1 MQPVPDISARKRRL
15 RHGRLTLALASTLLC
30 LATGEIFLRWFSPV
44 RGHIYQ
50 LDDVRLHKHLP
61 GSRKVYRHPPG
72 SGGGWVMVH
81 INREGRRG
89 PLSAP
94 PEVPKVLVYGDS
106 FIAAEYSRLE
116 DTFAARLEHHLR
128 GQTGAVLQVL
138 NCGISAYGP
147 DQVALAMAEDLPAL
161 KPQLVIAALYAG
173 NDFGDLLRNKLF
185 KLDAEGKLARQSP
198 VLADA
203 LKAHFAEAGR
213 QSSFHLVRLGQT
225 ALSRLSR
232 PQGSAPSQSPTVPD
246 LPLMEQWLAMR
257 RAEYGNF
264 IENGDLRVTNLLEDG
279 YDADVSLEPR
289 SPSAT
294 YRRQLMGRV
303 IEQLRD
309 IASRNNVPLLLLLI
323 PAPFDVVDDYELK
336 PDVAKHPDYQPGGLT
351 DALEAAAREA
361 GVPHLNLFKPFQ
373 QAGASALYFR
383 GGNDHWNSAG
393 QELAARL
400 AADFLRERQLLSR

>member
-1 MQPVPDISARKRRL
+1 M
-15 RHGRLTLALASTLLC
+15 TLALASTLLC
-30 LATGEIFLRWFSPV
+30 LAAGEVFLRRFSPV

-50 LDDVRLHKHLP
+50 LDDGRLHKHLP
-61 GSRKVYRHPPG
+61 GSRKVYRHPPS
-72 SGGGWVMVH
+72 SGGGWIMVH

-89 PLSAP
+89 PLAAP

-116 DTFAARLEHHLR
+116 DTFVARLERHLHEP
-128 GQTGAVLQVL
+128 TGSPIQVL
-138 NCGISAYGP
+138 NCGVSAYGP
-147 DQVALAMAEDLPAL
+147 DQVALALAEELPAL
-161 KPQLVIAALYAG
+161 KPRLVIAAIYAG

-185 KLDAEGKLARQSP
+185 RLDAGGKLARQSP

-203 LKAHFAEAGR
+203 LKSHFAEAGR
-213 QSSFHLVRLGQT
+213 QSPLHLVRLGQS

-232 PQGSAPSQSPTVPD
+232 PQGSAPATSASEPS
-246 LPLMEQWLAMR
+246 LSLMEQWLALR
-257 RAEYGNF
+257 RAEYESF
-264 IENGDLRVTNLLEDG
+264 IGGDMRVTNLLEDG

-289 SPSAT
+289 SPSAA
-294 YRRQLMGRV
+294 YRRQLMARV
-303 IEQLRD
+303 IEHLRD
-309 IASRNNVPLLLLLI
+309 IALKNRVPLLLLLI

-361 GVPHLNLFKPFQ
+361 GVPHLNLFRPFQ

-393 QELAARL
+393 QDLAAKL
-400 AADFLRERQLLSR
+400 AADFLRENKLLPR